1 MESEHIHTRSHT
13 EGDEV
18 PLKEVLRNLVSWWKF
33 LLSKAYII
41 LIVGAIAGS
50 IGALFA
56 NFGKSVYTAELTFVL
71 EGGGQGGSSIG
82 NYAGIASQFGIDMGG
97 GGQGVFEGEN
107 FLIFMKSRLM
117 IEKALLKSI
126 EIDNKT
132 QTLID
137 FYLDFSGLRETWQR
151 KESPLKDIK
160 FPQNSDPAKFSVL
173 QNTIVTTVH
182 GMITGKN
189 MIVDKLDKKSAII
202 SLTVIS
208 ENELFSKYF
217 VETLSNEVS
226 KFYVETKTKKA
237 TDNVR
242 ILQNQ
247 TDSIKNELNRALV
260 GAAVSRDAN
269 PNANLARQVLI
280 VPSQR
285 RQGDVQTNQA
295 ILAQLVQNLE
305 ISKMSL
311 RTQTPLIQ
319 VIDRPVLPLEE
330 TAPDMLFSFIKWDIV
345 VSFFVVV
352 YFIIHRFLNSL

>member
-1 MESEHIHTRSHT
+1 MESTGNPT
-13 EGDEV
+13 PYCKQVDEL
-18 PLKEVLRNLVSWWKF
+18 PLKEVINKLKGWWKF
-33 LLSKAYII
+33 LLSKIYVI
-41 LIVGAIAGS
+41 LIVGAIGGS
-50 IGALFA
+50 IGAVIAF
-56 NFGKSVYTAELTFVL
+56 FGKSVYKAQLTFVL
-71 EGGGQGGSSIG
+71 EGGPQSRSSMG

-107 FLIFMKSRLM
+107 FLALMKSRLM
-117 IEKALLKSI
+117 IEKALLKKVNV
-126 EIDNKT
+126 DNKS

-137 FYLDFSGLRETWQR
+137 FYLDFSGLRAKWV
-151 KESPLKDIK
+151 KKGSPLKDIK
-160 FPQNSDPAKFSVL
+160 FLEHPDPSKFSIL
-173 QNTIVTTVH
+173 QNTVITTVH

-208 ENELFSKYF
+208 ESELFSKFF
-217 VETLSNEVS
+217 VETLSDVVS

-242 ILQNQ
+242 ILQIQ

-269 PNANLARQVLI
+269 PNANLARQVLT

-295 ILAQLVQNLE
+295 ILAQLIQNLE

-311 RTQTPLIQ
+311 RTETPLIQ

-330 TAPDMLFSFIKWDIV
+330 TAPDPLFSFIKWDIV
-345 VSFFVVV
+345 FSFFIVL
-352 YFIIHRFLNSL
+352 YLIISRFLNSL